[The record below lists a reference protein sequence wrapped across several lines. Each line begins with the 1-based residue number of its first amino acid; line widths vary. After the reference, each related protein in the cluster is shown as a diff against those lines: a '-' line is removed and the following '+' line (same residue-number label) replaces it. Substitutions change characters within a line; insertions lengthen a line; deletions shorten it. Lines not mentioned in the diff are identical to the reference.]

1 MMNAQISKEGKL
13 VITMDF
19 DKAGKVSV
27 SGRSLVHATT
37 NGNKAVSLDG
47 KVIYIGVNAYSK
59 K

>member
-27 SGRSLVHATT
+27 SGKSLVHATT

-47 KVIYIGVNAYSK
+47 KVMYIGVNAYSK